1 MLKPIVQNYVCSVM
15 QHPSFHV
22 YLDSHHVGHA
32 FLELRHPNRQK
43 CSVYG
48 FYPEAADDKKEVLF
62 GKGEVR
68 DDRQRLT
75 DSLEDEDVNL
85 IEKSMEIN
93 EQEFRRAKEFVDEEL
108 KSPEFYFLGGYN
120 CVDFIQD
127 TFRKLK
133 DDKTANFVS
142 LYSKAE
148 LGKLA
153 EVGSYAKFR
162 YGI

>member
-1 MLKPIVQNYVCSVM
+1 M
-15 QHPSFHV
+15 QQPSFHI

-32 FLELRHPNRQK
+32 FLELRHPNREQ

-48 FYPEAADDKKEVLF
+48 FYPEAADEKKEVLF

-75 DSLEDEDVNL
+75 NSLEDDEVSL
-85 IEKSMEIN
+85 IEKSIN
-93 EQEFRRAKEFVDEEL
+93 ITEQEFQRAKEFVDKEL
-108 KSPEFYFLGGYN
+108 KSPEYYFLGGYN

-127 TFRKLK
+127 AYRILK
-133 DDKTANFVS
+133 DDDTSNFVS

-153 EVGSYAKFR
+153 EVGSYAKYR
-162 YGI
+162 YGV